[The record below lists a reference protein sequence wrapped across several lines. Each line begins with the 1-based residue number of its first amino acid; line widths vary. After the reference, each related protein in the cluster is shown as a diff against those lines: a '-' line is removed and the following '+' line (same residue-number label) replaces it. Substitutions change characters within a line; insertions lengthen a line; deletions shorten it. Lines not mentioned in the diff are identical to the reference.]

1 LEAIEVRKTYHE
13 GGRAYEILKGVD
25 LQVEAGEVVALEG
38 RSGSGK
44 TTLLSILGCVLQPC
58 SGRVILDGR
67 EIDSETA
74 ETARR
79 ECLGFVF
86 QHCNLIPALNA
97 THAVSYV
104 LRLKGWRARASRE
117 EASRLLDL
125 VGLSERKLH
134 FPGDLS
140 GGEKQRVAIA
150 RAMAG
155 SPPLILADEPTAN
168 LDSES
173 ASEILELFRQV
184 AKQHDRALLVVTHDR
199 AVRTI
204 ADSVYKLE
212 DGRLQ
217 SVPDRAAAG

>member
-1 LEAIEVRKTYHE
+1 MPLLEAIEVRKTYRE

-25 LQVEAGEVVALEG
+25 LQVQFGEIVALEG

-44 TTLLSILGCVLQPC
+44 TTLLSILGCILQPC
-58 SGRVILDGR
+58 SGRVILEGR
-67 EIDSETA
+67 EIDPETA
-74 ETARR
+74 VTARR
-79 ECLGFVF
+79 EYLGFVF
-86 QHCNLIPALNA
+86 QHCNLIPALSA
-97 THAVSYV
+97 IHEVSYV

-125 VGLSERKLH
+125 VGLNDRKLH
-134 FPGDLS
+134 FPSDLS

-155 SPPLILADEPTAN
+155 SPPLMLADEPTAN
-168 LDSES
+168 LDSET
-173 ASEILELFRQV
+173 AGEILDLFRQV
-184 AKQHDRALLVVTHDR
+184 ARRHNRALLVVTHDQ

-204 ADSVYKLE
+204 ADRVYKLE

-217 SVPDRAAAG
+217 SV